1 MWRCVSVWA
10 ARATRCAAQAERHVG
25 AVMPIA
31 EGARPERSGVSRLS
45 LYTLSRLYSIGI
57 AISELCIIFYIS

>member
-1 MWRCVSVWA
+1 
-10 ARATRCAAQAERHVG
+10 
-25 AVMPIA
+25 MPIA

>member
-1 MWRCVSVWA
+1 MWRCVVVWA

-31 EGARPERSGVSRLS
+31 EGARPERSGVSRL
-45 LYTLSRLYSIGI
+45 YTLSREIYSIGI